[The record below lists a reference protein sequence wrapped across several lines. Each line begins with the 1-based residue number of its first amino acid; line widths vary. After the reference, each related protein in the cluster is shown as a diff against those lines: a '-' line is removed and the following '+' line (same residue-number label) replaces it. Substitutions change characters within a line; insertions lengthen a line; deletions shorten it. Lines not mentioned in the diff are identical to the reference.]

1 MIQLIVPQADHQE
14 KFAQMMDEWH
24 AAGGRINP
32 GILKKY
38 VGDYKAWLQFIQDKE
53 DPEKIGADEV
63 LSSTY
68 FVFREGQMIGAVNIR
83 HYLNQDLLQSGGHI
97 AYGIRPSERGNG
109 FAKKALELALNQCKV
124 WGIRQALLTCDKDNE
139 ASSKVIQ
146 SQGGIL
152 ENEFVNEEGMLEL
165 RYWIEIGN

>member
-1 MIQLIVPQADHQE
+1 MIQLIVPKAEHEE
-14 KFAQMMDEWH
+14 KFIQMMDEWH
-24 AAGGRINP
+24 TVGGRINP

-38 VGDYKAWLQFIQDKE
+38 AADYKEWLQFIKDKE
-53 DPEKIGADEV
+53 DPKKIGAEEV

-68 FVFREGQMIGAVNIR
+68 FVFKERQLIGAVNIR

-97 AYGIRPSERGNG
+97 AYGIRPSKRGNG
-109 FAKKALELALNQCKV
+109 FAKKALQLALDQCKV
-124 WGIRQALLTCDKDNE
+124 LGIKQALLTCDKDNE

-152 ENEFVNEEGMLEL
+152 ENEFVNEEGKLEL
-165 RYWIEIGN
+165 RYWIEVGN